1 MNASVV
7 QTHPLIQIR
16 RNRSL
21 PVPGTVLVR
30 IGQKVTTNEV
40 IAETEMPSQFHYVDV
55 MRSFGL
61 STPNQAEQLINRKVG
76 DQVDKNDILA
86 ETGGMF
92 SRIIRSPRAG
102 TILSIRNGQMLVET
116 EKYKITIN
124 AGFNG
129 KVVELIKDHGAVVE
143 TNGVLIQGMWGNG
156 KTGFGQLHID
166 EHQLDVELESSSLGI
181 QNKGMVVCAGYC
193 SNPELIEAAANLPV
207 GGLIFGSINP
217 DLIQVA
223 QKQPYPILVIE
234 GYGKTLINDYARRL
248 LVTNSGRETSVN
260 AVKWNR
266 WTGERPELIISL
278 PAEGD
283 AYREI
288 VELRLGQLTRVHTS
302 PYTGQL
308 AMVDSLKDSM
318 TTLPNRIKT
327 NAIGLKFLNNE
338 QAAIPLHNFELIDLD
353 NRYIGKSE

>member
-16 RNRSL
+16 RNRTL

-30 IGQKVTTNEV
+30 IGQKVTTNDV

-61 STPNQAEQLINRKVG
+61 STPSQAEQLINRKVG

-116 EKYKITIN
+116 EKYKLTIS

-129 KVVELIKDHGAVVE
+129 KVVEIIKDEGAVVE

-156 KTGFGQLHID
+156 RTGFGQLHI
-166 EHQLDVELESSSLGI
+166 
-181 QNKGMVVCAGYC
+181 KGMVIVAGYC
-193 SNPELIEAAANLPV
+193 SNSELIEAAAHLPV
-207 GGLIFGSINP
+207 GGLIIGSINP

-223 QKQPYPILVIE
+223 QKQTYPILVIE
-234 GYGKTLINDYARRL
+234 GYGKTLINDYSRRL
-248 LVTNSGRETSVN
+248 LVTNSGRETAVN

-278 PAEGD
+278 PSEGD

-302 PYTGQL
+302 PYAGKL
-308 AMVDSLKDSM
+308 AMVDSLKDGM
-318 TTLPNRIKT
+318 TMLPNRIKT
-327 NAIGLKFLNNE
+327 NAVGLKFLNNE

-353 NRYIGKSE
+353 NRYLGKSE

>member
-1 MNASVV
+1 MNASIV

-16 RNRSL
+16 RNRTL
-21 PVPGTVLVR
+21 PVSGTVLVR

-61 STPNQAEQLINRKVG
+61 TTPSQAEKLINRKVG

-92 SRIIRSPRAG
+92 SRIVRSPRAG

-116 EKYKITIN
+116 AKIKLTVN

-129 KVVELIKDHGAVVE
+129 KVVEIIKDHGAVIE

-156 KTGFGQLHID
+156 KTGFGPLQID
-166 EHQLDVELESSSLGI
+166 EHQLDSELETSSLGI
-181 QNKGMVVCAGYC
+181 QNRGLVVCAAFC
-193 SNPELIEAAANLPV
+193 STAQLIESAASLPV
-207 GGLIFGSINP
+207 GGLILGSINP

-223 QKQPYPILVIE
+223 QKQSFPILVME
-234 GYGKTLINDYARRL
+234 GYGMNLINDYAKRL
-248 LVTNSGRETSVN
+248 LITNAGREIAVN

-283 AYREI
+283 AYRQI
-288 VELRLGQLTRVHTS
+288 VELKLGQLARVHTS
-302 PYTGQL
+302 PFVGQL
-308 AMVDSLKDSM
+308 AYVNKLNDGM
-318 TTLPNRIKT
+318 TSLPNRIKA
-327 NAIGLKFLNNE
+327 NAVGLKFLNNE
-338 QAAIPLHNFELIDLD
+338 NAAIPLNNFELIDLD
-353 NRYIGKSE
+353 NRYIGKSK

>member
-16 RNRSL
+16 RNRTL

-30 IGQKVTTNEV
+30 IGQKVTTNDV
-40 IAETEMPSQFHYVDV
+40 VAETEMPSQFHYVDV

-61 STPNQAEQLINRKVG
+61 STPAQAEQLINRKVG

-92 SRIIRSPRAG
+92 SRIIRTPRAG

-116 EKYKITIN
+116 EKYKLSVN
-124 AGFNG
+124 AGLNG
-129 KVVELIKDHGAVVE
+129 KIVEIIKDHGAVVE

-156 KTGFGQLHID
+156 RTGFGPLQID
-166 EHQLDVELESSSLGI
+166 EHQLDVELETASLGI
-181 QNKGMVVCAGYC
+181 QNKGTVVCAGFC
-193 SNPELIEAAANLPV
+193 SRAELIDAAASLPV
-207 GGLIFGSINP
+207 AGLIFGSINP
-217 DLIQVA
+217 DLIQLA
-223 QKQPYPILVIE
+223 QKQMFPILVIE

-248 LVTNSGRETSVN
+248 LVTNAGHEITVN

-288 VELRLGQLTRVHTS
+288 VELRVGQLARVNTS
-302 PYTGQL
+302 PYVGQL
-308 AMVDSLKDSM
+308 AMVDSIKDGL

-327 NAIGLKFLNNE
+327 NAVGLKFLNNE
-338 QAAIPLHNFELIDLD
+338 KAAIPLHNFELIDLD
-353 NRYIGKSE
+353 NRYIGTSK